1 MNIHGVSQ
9 TTGAERRIDLT
20 PTPSG
25 VLFIFSDSMGHANE
39 RIVISPEPLITML
52 TDHPEGAQTIIGMS
66 RNEARGIKV
75 EVRKNE
81 VLLTLGRMDAAV
93 GLDDLMDALAAIP
106 TA

>member
-1 MNIHGVSQ
+1 MKIHGVSQ
-9 TTGAERRIDLT
+9 TTGAERSIELT

-25 VLFIFSDSMGHANE
+25 VLFVFSDSMGHTNE
-39 RIVISPEPLITML
+39 RIVITPEPFITVL
-52 TDHPEGAQTIIGMS
+52 TDHPEGAQTIIGTS
-66 RNEARGIKV
+66 RKVARWIKV

-106 TA
+106 AV